1 MEMSTNFDLESILK
15 TYDVSKETLKRSTIE
30 DHRNKIAQKVGGDWE
45 SLAIF
50 IGVPPEDVDDI
61 KDKYREPLARR
72 LAMMRRWHELWGKEA
87 TYLRLVEGL
96 RQIGRRDL
104 IEFVVGILNCQQPDN
119 YLRALINL
127 RQSWLKEVTM
137 QALRAIIII
146 MIVLVIFM
154 IFMTFDTVNIIYHK
168 PVPKVS
174 DYHST
179 EKNQVTNT
187 TSHPERVAFDHGKRN
202 CSFPESDLPIIHPL
216 FVGRENDVYQVLR
229 KVARVHIV
237 NINGA
242 PGFGKSTLAI
252 HVGYEIVKNGTSV
265 RYINIEDKLSSI
277 VNQMQK
283 SEETAGSN
291 TESDVHLERKSSSSR
306 SLIEFSRSSLS
317 VSIRGKSLRGKNESL
332 FEQLQRWSET
342 VKCTSVL
349 ILDNCDD
356 ILVGTFRHKF
366 LTLINS
372 LVLKSHF
379 LLHIITVSCEK
390 LLYVNSF
397 ESWTVRELNQS
408 ASVQLLDK
416 LAPAMDNESLTSV
429 AELVEGCPL
438 ALKVI
443 GQLLHI
449 YGAPLINKVEK
460 KLITVLDKPSVQEQR
475 FRVIMD
481 VAFNRLGDLKDCGY
495 VLSLF
500 PGSFD
505 ERAGDAIVQEE
516 CLETYL
522 KHSLLNDYSLA
533 FNYRYKMHRLIKE
546 YLQEKMSLSA
556 NTNFVA
562 RFKKHFETMLL
573 TYAIKQEI
581 DDTEK
586 YYVLSLESH
595 NFNYLR
601 ELLLT
606 DTHLSAEELAVL
618 AFLFDIKFIQL
629 EELHRYYALYIK
641 NIREVCLLL
650 TPKLCGQMYKKI
662 VKHMYQQCRCETF
675 TAYIHNYCIS
685 PCMEHFQCEVVSVL
699 QDLYTSGVLQLSN
712 NESSYINLVVALHCN
727 RGYFNSVFMSYLI
740 SIFSSTSDRATY
752 TRMSWVVI
760 VFMLIHELAL
770 CIYKFDVKIV
780 PHLRILEI
788 ISKCLCEYVIIVIPI
803 TLAHMTIM
811 RLLMRNSIYIIAAG
825 LIVGITFLGTIYS
838 INLATKVSV
847 PQYCC
852 QFIPLCV

>member
-1 MEMSTNFDLESILK
+1 MEMSTSFDLESILK
-15 TYDVSKETLKRSTIE
+15 TYDVSKESLKRSTIE

-45 SLAIF
+45 SLATF

-61 KDKYREPLARR
+61 KVKYREPLVRR
-72 LAMMRRWHELWGKEA
+72 LAMMRRWYELWGKEA

-96 RQIGRRDL
+96 RLIGRTDL
-104 IEFVVGILNCQQPDN
+104 IEFVLVDILNCQQPDK
-119 YLRALINL
+119 YSRALINL
-127 RQSWLKEVTM
+127 GQFRSKKVPKLECSLFLILFTTSVVFAMLNVTF
-137 QALRAIIII
+137 LS
-146 MIVLVIFM
+146 
-154 IFMTFDTVNIIYHK
+154 HK

-174 DYHST
+174 DYYNITST

-187 TSHPERVAFDHGKRN
+187 TSHPQRVAFDHGIRN
-202 CSFPESDLPIIHPL
+202 CSFPESDLPMIHPL
-216 FVGRENDVYQVLR
+216 FVGRENDVYQVLC
-229 KVARVHIV
+229 KVARAHIV

-265 RYINIEDKLSSI
+265 RYINVEDKLSST

-283 SEETAGSN
+283 SEETASSN
-291 TESDVHLERKSSSSR
+291 TESDVHLERKSSR

-317 VSIRGKSLRGKNESL
+317 VSIRGKSLRSKNENL

-356 ILVGTFRHKF
+356 ILVGTFRHEF

-379 LLHIITVSCEK
+379 LLHIITVSRER

-443 GQLLHI
+443 GQLLHV
-449 YGAPLINKVEK
+449 YGAPLINKLEK
-460 KLITVLDKPSVQEQR
+460 KLITVLDKASVQEQR

-481 VAFNRLGDLKDCGY
+481 VAFNRLGDLKDCGN

-546 YLQEKMSLSA
+546 YLQEKISLSA
-556 NTNFVA
+556 NTNFAA

-586 YYVLSLESH
+586 YVLSLELH

-618 AFLFDIKFIQL
+618 VFLFDIKFIQL

-675 TAYIHNYCIS
+675 TAYIHNFYIS
-685 PCMEHFQCEVVSVL
+685 PCMKHFKCEVVSVL

-712 NESSYINLVVALHCN
+712 NESSYIDLVVALHCN
-727 RGYFNSVFMSYLI
+727 RGYYNNVFISMSFMLM
-740 SIFSSTSDRATY
+740 FSSALDRATY

-760 VFMLIHELAL
+760 VFMLICELAL
-770 CIYKFDVKIV
+770 RIYKFDIKIV

-788 ISKCLCEYVIIVIPI
+788 ISKCLCEYIIIVIPVI
-803 TLAHMTIM
+803 LVHMTIM
-811 RLLMRNSIYIIAAG
+811 RLLMRNSSIATGLFVVAYSIIACY
-825 LIVGITFLGTIYS
+825 TFIYK
-838 INLATKVSV
+838 KVSV
-847 PQYCC
+847 QQYCC

>member
-1 MEMSTNFDLESILK
+1 M
-15 TYDVSKETLKRSTIE
+15 
-30 DHRNKIAQKVGGDWE
+30 
-45 SLAIF
+45 
-50 IGVPPEDVDDI
+50 
-61 KDKYREPLARR
+61 RR
-72 LAMMRRWHELWGKEA
+72 LAMMRRWHELYGREA

-137 QALRAIIII
+137 QALWAIIII
-146 MIVLVIFM
+146 MIVLMNFM
-154 IFMTFDTVNIIYHK
+154 ILKFMMFDTVNNIYHK

-179 EKNQVTNT
+179 EKNQVINT
-187 TSHPERVAFDHGKRN
+187 TSHPERVAFDHGIRN
-202 CSFPESDLPIIHPL
+202 CSFPESDLPMIHPL

-229 KVARVHIV
+229 KVARAHIV

-265 RYINIEDKLSSI
+265 RYINVEDKLSSI

-283 SEETAGSN
+283 SEETASSN
-291 TESDVHLERKSSSSR
+291 NESDVHLERKSSSSR

-317 VSIRGKSLRGKNESL
+317 VSIRGKSLRSKNENL

-356 ILVGTFRHKF
+356 ILVGTFRHEF

-379 LLHIITVSCEK
+379 LLHIITVSRER

-397 ESWTVRELNQS
+397 ESWTVGELNQS

-449 YGAPLINKVEK
+449 YGAPLINKLEK
-460 KLITVLDKPSVQEQR
+460 KLITVLDKASVQEQR

-516 CLETYL
+516 CLETYI

-546 YLQEKMSLSA
+546 YLQEKISLSA

-586 YYVLSLESH
+586 YVLSLELH

-618 AFLFDIKFIQL
+618 VFLFDIKFIQL

-641 NIREVCLLL
+641 NVREVCLLL

-675 TAYIHNYCIS
+675 TAYIHNFYIS
-685 PCMEHFQCEVVSVL
+685 PCMKHFKCEVVSVL

-712 NESSYINLVVALHCN
+712 NESSYIDLVVALHCN
-727 RGYFNSVFMSYLI
+727 RVYFNNVFI
-740 SIFSSTSDRATY
+740 SMYFMLMFSFAPDRATY
-752 TRMSWVVI
+752 RRMSRVVI
-760 VFMLIHELAL
+760 VFVLICDSELAL
-770 CIYKFDVKIV
+770 RIYKFDIKSV

-788 ISKCLCEYVIIVIPI
+788 ISKCLCEYVIIVIPVI
-803 TLAHMTIM
+803 LVHMTIM
-811 RLLMRNSIYIIAAG
+811 RLLMRNSSIATVLFIIACSSIG
-825 LIVGITFLGTIYS
+825 SYTFIYK
-838 INLATKVSV
+838 KVSV
-847 PQYCC
+847 QQYCC